1 MISIIEKVIV
11 NQIYKH
17 FKGKEVMVIARAQH
31 EESLQWFITYIDLTD
46 GRMWIRPE
54 KDWFVDISNHPM
66 NFSFQK
72 KRFKKKQFTNY
83 SVYDMI

>member
-1 MISIIEKVIV
+1 
-11 NQIYKH
+11 
-17 FKGKEVMVIARAQH
+17 MVIARAQH

-72 KRFKKKQFTNY
+72 KRFKKK
-83 SVYDMI
+83 